1 MGVEAHAL
9 NENPMHSFVI
19 DPELRLVDGT
29 IIRTIGDAHAYMAL
43 RADLG
48 PDWAR
53 TYDRLAGVRSQQG
66 AVHAANDLKAL
77 LTEENLL
84 DTAAERA

>member
-1 MGVEAHAL
+1 M
-9 NENPMHSFVI
+9 NELAI

-29 IIRTIGDAHAYMAL
+29 LIRTVADAYDYVAP

-53 TYDRLAGVRSQQG
+53 IRDHLAGVHTEQA
-66 AVHAANDLKAL
+66 AVHAANNLKAL

-84 DTAAERA
+84 DTGAERA